1 MSGMS
6 IVDGNIGLGA
16 LFKRPE
22 IGDGSLTI
30 KGGLV
35 AMGEV
40 QFGVN
45 GAIGLMNGGLLEYEY
60 AAPRTI
66 DIISQ
71 RDIRLT
77 GGDVNAL
84 RARKRFV
91 WGKSVLVRLDLG
103 GRRIIKKKKK

>member
-1 MSGMS
+1 
-6 IVDGNIGLGA
+6 
-16 LFKRPE
+16 
-22 IGDGSLTI
+22 
-30 KGGLV
+30 
-35 AMGEV
+35 MGEV

-71 RDIRLT
+71 SDIRLT

-84 RARKRFV
+84 SNISLTAAQIYPITGTKAGISA
-91 WGKSVLVRLDLG
+91 GKFAYKFQNKKPNYITEENTSDIQYLM
-103 GRRIIKKKKK
+103 RITYAA